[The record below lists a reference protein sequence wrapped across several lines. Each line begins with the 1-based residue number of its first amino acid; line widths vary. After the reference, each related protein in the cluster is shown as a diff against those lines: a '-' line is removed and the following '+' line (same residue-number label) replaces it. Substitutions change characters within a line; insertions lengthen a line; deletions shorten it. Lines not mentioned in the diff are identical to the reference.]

1 MNIYVLNTLG
11 IGEDIIEILSQEL
24 TLKGIIGLSERENSD
39 KISDYKYQGS
49 FAKQVNID
57 FIGVDSY
64 TLTNESDKNKLLDL
78 DIDVLIVSGW
88 QRLIPDW
95 LIQHCS
101 ICAIGTHGSPL
112 GITKGRGRSPQNWA
126 LLMGLNSFEISIFQI
141 DAGIDSGRI
150 LATKK
155 FNYSPF
161 DDIKSS
167 YYKVC
172 LLTSQMITD
181 LLKTPNF
188 IVQDFEEQS
197 HEEAEYFPQ
206 RTAEDGYIDWNRSAH
221 EIRNFVRALTKPYPG
236 AVTVFEGHKIKI
248 WEVIPF
254 EISLSAEKYTA
265 GEIVTIFNK
274 KDILLRTKDGFLL
287 ITDYVV
293 EADRIDLRKG
303 NILDSVSFN
312 DQMKAIIE
320 RHEKRYQ
327 NMPISAVIKTFANK
341 T

>member
-11 IGEDIIEILSQEL
+11 IGEDTIDLISQEHS
-24 TLKGIIGLSERENSD
+24 LKGIIGLSERKKND
-39 KISDYKYQGS
+39 KISDYEYQGN
-49 FAKQVNID
+49 FAKQIHID
-57 FIGVDSY
+57 FIEVESY
-64 TLTNESDKNKLLDL
+64 ALANETDKNKLLDL

-101 ICAIGTHGSPL
+101 ICVIGAHGSPL

-126 LLMGLNSFEISIFQI
+126 LLLGLSSFEISIFQI

-161 DDIKSS
+161 DNIKSS

-172 LLTSQMITD
+172 LLTSQMIID
-181 LLKTPNF
+181 LLKIPNF
-188 IVQDFEEQS
+188 MDQDFEEQS
-197 HEEAEYFPQ
+197 HKEAEYFPQ
-206 RTAEDGYIDWNRSAH
+206 RTAEDGYIDWNRSAN
-221 EIRNFVRALTKPYPG
+221 EIRNFVRALAKPYPG
-236 AVTVFEGHKIKI
+236 AITFLEGHKIKV
-248 WEVIPF
+248 WDVIPF
-254 EISLSAEKYTA
+254 DISISAEKYTS
-265 GEIVTIFNK
+265 GEIVKIFNK
-274 KDILLRTKDGFLL
+274 QDLLIRTKDSFIL
-287 ITDYVV
+287 ITNY
-293 EADRIDLRKG
+293 ELETERIHLKRG
-303 NILDSVSFN
+303 HVFDSVNFN
-312 DQMKAIIE
+312 DQMKMIIE